1 MKNYYTHEIELKSLI
16 IRNSSKE
23 DFSKQLLDIPYR
35 GYEVEQLQDGRKI
48 VITKPG
54 GKSVYGRPKKEDFLV
69 FIYNPDENGLW
80 QISHKQIF
88 DDIVK
93 KSTEDK
99 EKTIKFINLLERTF
113 KGEEPNDF
121 IDEINNLI
129 FKTGELP
136 ETIIKTYKWIWGQ
149 EDVNYPNGEGR
160 LMSWK
165 AINELKENLIN
176 A

>member
-1 MKNYYTHEIELKSLI
+1 M
-16 IRNSSKE
+16 
-23 DFSKQLLDIPYR
+23 FSFYCILLHYR
-35 GYEVEQLQDGRKI
+35 V
-48 VITKPG
+48 V
-54 GKSVYGRPKKEDFLV
+54 SC
-69 FIYNPDENGLW
+69 NPDENGLW